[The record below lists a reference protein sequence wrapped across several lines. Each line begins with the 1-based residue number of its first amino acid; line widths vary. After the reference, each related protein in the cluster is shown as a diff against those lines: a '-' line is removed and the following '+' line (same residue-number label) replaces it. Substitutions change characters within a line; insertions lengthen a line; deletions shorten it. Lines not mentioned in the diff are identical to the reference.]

1 MHVTSDYMSSSTDFS
16 SKWTQTTNFYLDKIQ
31 NDLTS
36 ENWTAIFQALHHTQ
50 ESRIQGE
57 CIQTSA
63 PVVPQPRQALLPANP
78 PTPPLLSADL
88 PTPPPLD

>member
-1 MHVTSDYMSSSTDFS
+1 MHVTGDYVSSSIDFS
-16 SKWTQTTNFYLDKIQ
+16 LKWAETTSFYLDKIQ

-36 ENWTAIFQALHHTQ
+36 DNWTAIFQALHHAQ

-57 CIQTSA
+57 RIQTGA
-63 PVVPQPRQALLPANP
+63 PVVPQPHQALLPANP
-78 PTPPLLSADL
+78 PTPPLLSVDL

>member
-1 MHVTSDYMSSSTDFS
+1 MHVTGDYVSSSIDFS
-16 SKWTQTTNFYLDKIQ
+16 LKWAEMTSFYLDKIQ

-36 ENWTAIFQALHHTQ
+36 DNWTAIFQALHHAQ
-50 ESRIQGE
+50 ESCIQGE
-57 CIQTSA
+57 RIQTGA
-63 PVVPQPRQALLPANP
+63 PVVPQPCQALLPADP